1 MNKLVRPYSIYLFVL
16 AVPVSY
22 VSFVFG
28 FNVLLMIVERTIFDV
43 SDGIYYFSITY
54 VVSCYLWIPATW
66 LLLSIG
72 GRFVQRR
79 RASGLSPDEPER

>member
-1 MNKLVRPYSIYLFVL
+1 MKKLIRPYSFYLFVL

-28 FNVLLMIVERTIFDV
+28 FNVLLMIVERTIFDI

-54 VVSCYLWIPATW
+54 VVGCYLWIPATW
-66 LLLSIG
+66 LLLSLG

-79 RASGLSPDEPER
+79 RTRSPDRD